1 MKGQRLYVSGLWIIE
16 GNTKRSRQHY
26 LDLLP
31 ETFKILRGEHLV
43 FFCESEDIKA
53 VVLSLAQR
61 YKVSLTIKHLP
72 IQQHPD
78 YALTKQMAGNIRPE
92 NFKIWA
98 DAFKGSGTHEKAL
111 NQQRFLQNSRHDIY
125 STITTCTLGKVSL
138 LNEITLENNYAEYF
152 WIDASA
158 SREYISGKMDFRRW
172 RLKPGAI
179 NHRVSGMK
187 LFGKHQTASGMV
199 LGGEPQVW
207 QKLHGIYQSLLKTYI
222 STRCPHPA
230 TDEVLMTLIAAQ
242 HPELFHCK
250 NPTRTWLH
258 KVIGKIIW
266 NLRLTS
272 FINRA
277 LN

>member
-1 MKGQRLYVSGLWIIE
+1 MSISRLYVSGLWIIP
-16 GNTKRSRQHY
+16 GNAKRSRQHY

-53 VVLSLAQR
+53 VAWSLAKQ
-61 YKVSLTIKHLP
+61 YEVNLVIKHLP

-98 DAFKGSGTHEKAL
+98 DAFRGSGTHEKAL
-111 NQQRFLQNSRHDIY
+111 NQQKWLQNSRYDIY
-125 STITTCTLGKVSL
+125 STMVVCTLGKTSL
-138 LNEITLENNYAEYF
+138 VNEITLENNYAEYF

-158 SREYISGKMDFRRW
+158 SREYISGKIDFRRW

-179 NHRVSGMK
+179 NHRASGMK

>member
-78 YALTKQMAGNIRPE
+78 YALTRQMTENIRPE

-125 STITTCTLGKVSL
+125 STMVVCTLGKTSL
-138 LNEITLENNYAEYF
+138 VNEIALENKYEEYF

-158 SREYISGKMDFRRW
+158 SRLGNSGKMDFRRW

-179 NHRVSGMK
+179 NHRKSGMK
-187 LFGKHQTASGMV
+187 LFGNRQTANGMV

-207 QKLHGIYQSLLKTYI
+207 HKLHGIYQSLLKTYI

-230 TDEVLMTLIAAQ
+230 TDEVLMRLIAAQ

-250 NPTRTWLH
+250 NPTRTLLH

>member
-1 MKGQRLYVSGLWIIE
+1 MKKKRLYVSGLWIIE

-222 STRCPHPA
+222 FSRCPHPG
-230 TDEVLMTLIAAQ
+230 TDEVLMSLIAKK

>member
-1 MKGQRLYVSGLWIIE
+1 MSISRLYVSGLWIIP
-16 GNTKRSRQHY
+16 GNAKRSRQHY

-31 ETFKILRGEHLV
+31 TTFKALRGEHLV
-43 FFCESEDIKA
+43 FFCESEDIKT

-78 YALTKQMAGNIRPE
+78 YALTRQMTENIRPE

-111 NQQRFLQNSRHDIY
+111 NQQRFLKNSRHDIY
-125 STITTCTLGKVSL
+125 STVVVCNLGKTSL
-138 LNEITLENNYAEYF
+138 VNEIALENKYEEYF

-158 SREYISGKMDFRRW
+158 SRLGISGKMDFRRW

-179 NHRVSGMK
+179 NHRKSGMK
-187 LFGKHQTASGMV
+187 LFGNRQTAGGLV

-207 QKLHGIYQSLLKTYI
+207 HKLHGIYQSLLKTYI

>member
-1 MKGQRLYVSGLWIIE
+1 MKRQRLYVSALWIIE
-16 GNTKRSRQHY
+16 GNAKRSRKHY

-31 ETFKILRGEHLV
+31 NTFKALRGEHLV

-53 VVLSLAQR
+53 VALSLAQQ
-61 YKVSLTIKHLP
+61 YKVNLVIKHLP
-72 IQQHPD
+72 IKQHPD
-78 YALTKQMAGNIRPE
+78 YALTRQMTENVRIE

-98 DAFKGSGTHEKAL
+98 DAFQGSGTNEKAF
-111 NQQRFLQNSRHDIY
+111 NHQRWLQNSRHDIY
-125 STITTCTLGKVSL
+125 STVITCTLGKVSL
-138 LNEITLENNYAEYF
+138 LNKITLENNYAEYF

-158 SREYISGKMDFRRW
+158 ARPSMSGKKDFRRW

-179 NHRVSGMK
+179 NHRASGMK
-187 LFGKHQTASGMV
+187 LFGKRQTASGMV

-207 QKLHGIYQSLLKTYI
+207 QKLHKLYQSLLKTYI
-222 STRCPHPA
+222 STKCPHPG
-230 TDEVLMTLIAAQ
+230 TDELLFSLIAAQ

-266 NLRLTS
+266 KLNLTS
-272 FINRA
+272 FISRS

>member
-53 VVLSLAQR
+53 VAWSLAKQ
-61 YKVSLTIKHLP
+61 YEVNLVIKHLP

-111 NQQRFLQNSRHDIY
+111 NQQRLLQNSRHDIY
-125 STITTCTLGKVSL
+125 STITTCTLGKASL

-158 SREYISGKMDFRRW
+158 SREYISGKIDFRRW

-179 NHRVSGMK
+179 NHRASGMK

-266 NLRLTS
+266 NLRLTA

>member
-1 MKGQRLYVSGLWIIE
+1 MSRSRLYVSGLWIIP
-16 GNTKRSRQHY
+16 GNAKRSRQHY

-31 ETFKILRGEHLV
+31 TTFKALRGEHLV

-53 VVLSLAQR
+53 VAWSLAQQ
-61 YKVSLTIKHLP
+61 YEVNLVIKHLP

-125 STITTCTLGKVSL
+125 STMVVCTLGKTSL
-138 LNEITLENNYAEYF
+138 VNEITLENNYAEYF

-179 NHRVSGMK
+179 NHRASGMK